1 MFMKYLI
8 ACFSNFQKEVEVKH
22 YSIVSQQPTEFLL
35 TTKDIFSKEENHCS
49 LETAFAD
56 FLVACEARALSGHTI
71 EDYSRSIRMFISYVG
86 DMPMQDVTTNQ
97 IAGFLASLKRKG
109 AGEKTILNRHI
120 GLAALWTWAL
130 KNNIV
135 DRHVVQLVDKPKPKR
150 IVIDPF
156 TEGEIRSLLSVLR
169 RKPDR
174 DRAIIYLLLDTG
186 MRASELVG
194 LERKDIN
201 FNVRKIKVLGKGNKE
216 RLLPFSEKTADALLR
231 HLANT
236 QGKPFPI
243 SRTTL
248 THIMV
253 RLGRRAGVS
262 GCFPHRFR
270 HTFAIQYLRNGG
282 DAFTLQWV
290 LDHSTM
296 AMVSRYVKIAQID
309 ADRVHKKASPVKNWM
324 V

>member
-1 MFMKYLI
+1 MKH
-8 ACFSNFQKEVEVKH
+8 FSF
-22 YSIVSQQPTEFLL
+22 VSQQPNELYL
-35 TTKDIFSKEENHCS
+35 ETKGIHPEEGSHCS
-49 LETAFAD
+49 LKTAFND
-56 FLVACEARALSGHTI
+56 FLIACDARALSVHTI
-71 EDYSRSIRMFISYVG
+71 DDYSRSIRMFISYVG
-86 DMPMQDVTTNQ
+86 DMPMREVTANQ
-97 IAGFLASLKRKG
+97 IAGFLANLRGKG

-120 GLAALWTWAL
+120 GLAAFWTWAL
-130 KNNIV
+130 KNEIV
-135 DRHVVQLVDKPKPKR
+135 DRHIVHLVDKPKPKR

-231 HLANT
+231 YLANT

-243 SRTTL
+243 TRTTL

-253 RLGRRAGVS
+253 RLGQRAGVS